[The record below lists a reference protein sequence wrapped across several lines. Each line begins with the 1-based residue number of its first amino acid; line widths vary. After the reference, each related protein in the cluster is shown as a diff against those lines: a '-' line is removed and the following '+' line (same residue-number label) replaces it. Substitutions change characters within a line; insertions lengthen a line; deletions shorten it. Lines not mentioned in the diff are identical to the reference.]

1 MKKYLHT
8 SKVVGPLLVLLAYLS
23 MAFSMAPLGVLD
35 SFSICSLVLFL
46 IMIWV
51 GIAYN
56 DIDYDMAEQTIYIKL
71 QKKYYIYL
79 SKTILMVIISICFS
93 FISMIFALIMNAK
106 DHFKLFIRIV
116 RIEDVSFSL
125 FILILGAIS
134 GGIIGLILNK
144 NIIKKRKMA
153 VIIGGITGLI
163 AITKNGINEKIPFMK
178 IITWIFPPICD
189 LCETFSKLEIITVQ
203 ITVQKLLIPMIWLII
218 YIIIEVLVYIFL
230 MLKIKYE

>member
-1 MKKYLHT
+1 
-8 SKVVGPLLVLLAYLS
+8 
-23 MAFSMAPLGVLD
+23 
-35 SFSICSLVLFL
+35 
-46 IMIWV
+46 
-51 GIAYN
+51 
-56 DIDYDMAEQTIYIKL
+56 
-71 QKKYYIYL
+71 
-79 SKTILMVIISICFS
+79 
-93 FISMIFALIMNAK
+93 
-106 DHFKLFIRIV
+106 
-116 RIEDVSFSL
+116 
-125 FILILGAIS
+125 LILGAIS

-230 MLKIKYE
+230 MLKINY